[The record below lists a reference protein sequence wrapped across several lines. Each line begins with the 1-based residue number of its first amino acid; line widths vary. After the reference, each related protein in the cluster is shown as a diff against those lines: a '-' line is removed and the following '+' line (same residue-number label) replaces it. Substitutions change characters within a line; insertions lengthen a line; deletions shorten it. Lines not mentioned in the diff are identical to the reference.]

1 MIVKDNSEYGLI
13 NLSLGSPKIVEYK
26 CQQLLKLTSKFNNT
40 KMAMPSFLMLLI
52 GAYKY
57 ACICRDSVIV
67 VPIGTL
73 KD

>member
-1 MIVKDNSEYGLI
+1 MVKDDGKYGLI